1 MVVASRRGPMPAET
15 FHDGVGVMYL
25 LMGLYRSAEL
35 GSTIR
40 FPDPEL
46 ETYVPQVARP

>member
-1 MVVASRRGPMPAET
+1 MSPTET
-15 FHDGVGVMYL
+15 FDDGVGVMEM

-35 GSTIR
+35 GRTIY

-46 ETYVPQVARP
+46 EHYIPRVAR